1 MSCGMSIV
9 DTERMATAAE
19 FRLVAHMLDD
29 ARHELDTLA
38 AQLRWLTSNLV
49 LTGPCRTAVDAT
61 VGVSFANVRAATTD
75 LEQQAAEA
83 RHRAA
88 VCDAYTDAYGHYLR
102 SDDPDR
108 VPPRRPAT
116 WVRYG

>member
-1 MSCGMSIV
+1 MSCGSSV
-9 DTERMATAAE
+9 GDTGRMATASE
-19 FRLVAHMLDD
+19 FRLVAHLLDD

-38 AQLRWLTSNLV
+38 ARVRRLTSDLA
-49 LTGPCRTAVDAT
+49 LTGPCTTAVDAT
-61 VGVSFANVRAATTD
+61 VGVSLANVRAATTD

-88 VCDAYTDAYGHYLR
+88 VCDAYTDAYGRFLR